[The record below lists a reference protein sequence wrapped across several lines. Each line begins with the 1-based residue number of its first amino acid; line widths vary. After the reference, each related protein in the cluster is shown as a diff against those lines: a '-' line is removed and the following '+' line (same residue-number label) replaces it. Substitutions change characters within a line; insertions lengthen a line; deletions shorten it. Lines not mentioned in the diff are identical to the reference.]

1 MNFAIPRKNQS
12 DLVLYIWKIIDLPYI
27 TLNDLMYKI
36 SFELFLLSPQ
46 NAEKFI
52 QTSIENKLLEIDEQ
66 QTLTLSRNLK
76 KKLHNWQ
83 LERKENIISKV
94 DSAQRNSR
102 AVNNFKTDKSSNF
115 NILLK
120 AFLDKGTINRTV
132 SLSEQ
137 DFKIEEFNF
146 EKGSIKSEYMG
157 SKKEP
162 YVIEINTRNQKLIH
176 NCHDFQTRRSQNK
189 KFCKHLAKLFLLL
202 KEKDQKAATNF
213 LSEIAENINKWEFMS

>member
-1 MNFAIPRKNQS
+1 MNFAIPRKNPS
-12 DLVLYIWKIIDLPYI
+12 DLVLYIWKIIDLPHI
-27 TLNDLMYKI
+27 ALNDLMYKI
-36 SFELFLLSPQ
+36 SFELFLFPPQ

-52 QTSIENKLLEIDEQ
+52 QNSIDNKLLEIDEQ
-66 QTLTLSRNLK
+66 KTLTLSRNLK
-76 KKLHNWQ
+76 KMLNNWQ
-83 LERKENIISKV
+83 LERKEIIISKI
-94 DSAQRNSR
+94 DGAQRDSR
-102 AVNNFKTDKSSNF
+102 AVNNFKTDKTSNF

-132 SLSEQ
+132 SISEQ
-137 DFKIEEFNF
+137 DFKINEFNF

-162 YVIEINTRNQKLIH
+162 YVIDINTNNQKLIH

-202 KEKDQKAATNF
+202 REKDEKSATNF
-213 LSEIAENINKWEFMS
+213 LREIAENINKWEFMS